1 MTTGLNK
8 IYRLLDANLNRAVEG
23 CRVIEDY
30 FRFISDNSQ
39 FSAQIKS
46 IRHKIATSNLDK
58 NLLLQHRDTSNDV
71 GTGTYI
77 ESEGK
82 RDDRSI
88 LHANI
93 SRVQEALRVLEEYS
107 KLVEPNLG
115 SYFKDIRYE
124 LYVLE
129 SALAS
134 HPLKEKLKE
143 ATLYLV
149 TEPSDNMLSQVE
161 KALQGGIKIVQLRE
175 KNALGDEFLTKAKAL
190 RELTRRYGAL
200 FIVNDRA
207 DIAILSDADGL
218 HIGQEDM
225 PIAEAR
231 KLIGSRIIGV
241 STHKIE
247 EARKAAA
254 DGADYIGMGP
264 VYATPTKEGRVPV
277 GLDYIR
283 QVMKEIDIPAYAIG
297 GISLDNIDEVKNT
310 GATRFA
316 VVREIMRAGNPDEVV
331 KKLSEKI
338 SKQEVRV

>member
-1 MTTGLNK
+1 
-8 IYRLLDANLNRAVEG
+8 
-23 CRVIEDY
+23 
-30 FRFISDNSQ
+30 
-39 FSAQIKS
+39 
-46 IRHKIATSNLDK
+46 
-58 NLLLQHRDTSNDV
+58 
-71 GTGTYI
+71 
-77 ESEGK
+77 
-82 RDDRSI
+82 
-88 LHANI
+88 
-93 SRVQEALRVLEEYS
+93 VLEEYS
-107 KLVEPNLG
+107 KLVDPNLG

-149 TEPSDNMLSQVE
+149 TEPSENMLSQVE

-175 KNALGDEFLTKAKAL
+175 KNALGDEFLTKAKAM
-190 RELTRRYGAL
+190 RELTLKHEAL

-218 HIGQEDM
+218 HIGQDDM

-231 KLIGSRIIGV
+231 KLMGSRIIGV

-277 GLDYIR
+277 GLDYIK
-283 QVMKEIDIPAYAIG
+283 QVAKEIEIPAYAIG
-297 GISLDNIDEVKNT
+297 GINLDNIEEVKSA
-310 GATRFA
+310 GAVRFA
-316 VVREIMRAGNPDEVV
+316 VVREIMRADKPDEVV
-331 KKLSEKI
+331 KKLHEKI
-338 SKQEVRV
+338 DKQEVLA

>member
-8 IYRLLDANLNRAVEG
+8 IYRLLDANINRAIEG

-39 FSAQIKS
+39 FSKQIKS
-46 IRHKIATSNLDK
+46 IRHRIATSKLDRS
-58 NLLLQHRDTSNDV
+58 LLLQHRDTSNDV
-71 GTGTYI
+71 GTGTYT

-82 RDDRSI
+82 RDDKSI

-93 SRVQEALRVLEEYS
+93 SRVQEALRVIEEYS
-107 KLVEPNLG
+107 KLVDPELG

-134 HPLKEKLKE
+134 HPLREKLKE

-190 RELTRRYGAL
+190 RKLTRKYEAL

-225 PIAEAR
+225 PVAEAR

-247 EARKAAA
+247 EARKAVA

-283 QVMKEIDIPAYAIG
+283 QVVKEINIPAYAIG
-297 GISLDNIDEVKNT
+297 GISLDNIGEVKSA

-338 SKQEVRV
+338 SKQEALA